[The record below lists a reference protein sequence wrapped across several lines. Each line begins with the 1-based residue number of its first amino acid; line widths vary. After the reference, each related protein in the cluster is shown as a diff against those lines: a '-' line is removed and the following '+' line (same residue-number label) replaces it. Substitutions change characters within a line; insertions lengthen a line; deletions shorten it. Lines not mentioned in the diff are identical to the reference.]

1 MFWRREK
8 ALASDMNETKIPGS
22 SRPQSCHYN
31 NYAILILYVS
41 YQNDMKTM
49 FQTQKLPQHDF

>member
-1 MFWRREK
+1 VPFPMFWRSEK
-8 ALASDMNETKIPGS
+8 AFASDKKETKIPGS
-22 SRPQSCHYN
+22 SRPQPCHYN

-49 FQTQKLPQHDF
+49 F